1 MNDIHISDDLKI
13 LPERTCCFTG
23 HRPASLGFAE
33 DSAECARIKARLR
46 EEILRHVALGVDTFI
61 TGMAQGVDT
70 WAGEICARL
79 RREGTPL
86 RLIAARPCPEQMK
99 RASGEAK
106 RRYDALLAEC
116 DAVVTVSPEYTPW
129 CNHDRDRFMVDNS
142 RYVIGVYNGAD
153 SGGTYYTL
161 RYARKLDRAVTLLT
175 TGTILDL
182 PLMGDEPD
190 RRLWREKGGRGSAA
204 VEKTQ
209 G

>member
-1 MNDIHISDDLKI
+1 MNDIHISAEITLI
-13 LPERTCCFTG
+13 PEHTCCFTG
-23 HRPASLGFAE
+23 HRPAALGFDE

-46 EEILRHVALGVDTFI
+46 EEILRHVELGVDTFV

-79 RREGTPL
+79 RGEGIPL
-86 RLIAARPCPEQMK
+86 RLVAARPCPNQMN
-99 RASGEAK
+99 RATGEAK
-106 RRYDALLAEC
+106 QRYEALLAQC
-116 DAVVTVSPEYTPW
+116 DAVVTVSEKYTPW

-142 RYVIGVYNGAD
+142 AYVIGVYNGSD

-182 PLMGDEPD
+182 
-190 RRLWREKGGRGSAA
+190 
-204 VEKTQ
+204 
-209 G
+209 